1 MKKYIL
7 SALIF
12 SAILSFSC
20 NNADNANIKKT
31 DSLSGNTD
39 SAGSQPVQS
48 DPGPGAAN
56 AGNATDTIG
65 RRTELTPRTDS
76 VVRH

>member
-7 SALIF
+7 SALLF
-12 SAILSFSC
+12 AAVFSFSC
-20 NNADNANIKKT
+20 NNADNAPIKNT
-31 DSLSGNTD
+31 DSLRGNTD

-65 RRTELTPRTDS
+65 SRKDLTPRTDS
-76 VVRH
+76 MVRH